1 MLRRLKQAVTSALFV
16 AALVCLFCAGANA
29 YTYSANLPSDISSL
43 KVTVGGISMPLE
55 RYPDGSYFSS
65 SKQYM
70 TTEEQKDY
78 GLSVGSDLWLRGSQC
93 VGFARYVYTALF
105 YGYPADSTIDNNL
118 AYQVGSGTG
127 NTIYYTNVIYSTL
140 GTTTLSGGYSA
151 STLKTLITACQPG
164 AVIRVTGHSMVIM
177 AIFNDGFVVYDANFS
192 SNDEVDVRSYTW
204 QEFVNSLGSRAI
216 EALQMPNYYPG
227 YTYSYDNSLPAGGSD
242 IYEVDTSTAGAY
254 EVYNCTTLNVRS
266 APTSSASRVGGIA
279 SGTVLTVKGTHD
291 DWALIDY
298 EGSERWVSMTYLRAA
313 ATELTVTFDAAGG
326 TATASYGTY
335 QIGSMFGWLP
345 TGEKADCT
353 LLGWYSGSTKY
364 STTSTVPAL
373 ASLTLQAHWG
383 VKGFTDV
390 LDTSWYAPYVKAGV
404 EDGLIMQDVR
414 FNPNSNATRAQ
425 FVTVLAREYQRET
438 GTSYDT
444 GSLGSSIFSDLKA
457 GEYYDAAIAWA
468 YEAGIATGVGEGRF
482 SPSASVQR
490 QQIATFLFRYAQY
503 VGLSDGYYHGES
515 LIGNYIDGG
524 QVSSYAQTAMN
535 WAISIGLIQGNDQGY
550 LNPQKAT
557 RRSEMVTIMT
567 RFIDYMELGSGVQW
581 ESAEDAGIS
590 VVADMSDG
598 EEAVTDPENNA
609 DAAGAEDDDS
619 VPDDEQTPEASA
631 AEPVEPEDETPS
643 AEELPEVPEGSTAE
657 SAPVE

>member
-78 GLSVGSDLWLRGSQC
+78 GLNVGSDLWLRGSQC

-105 YGYPADSTIDNNL
+105 YGYPADATIDNNL

-151 STLKTLITACQPG
+151 STLKTLISACQPG

-192 SNDEVDVRSYTW
+192 SDDEVDVRAYTW
-204 QEFVNSLGSRAI
+204 QGFVNSLGGRAI

-227 YTYSYDNSLPAGGSD
+227 YTYSYDNSLPNGGSNV
-242 IYEVDTSTAGAY
+242 YEIDTSTAGAY
-254 EVYNCTTLNVRS
+254 EVYDCTTLNVRS
-266 APTSSASRVGGIA
+266 APSSSATRVGGID
-279 SGTVLTVKGTHD
+279 SGTILTVKGTHD
-291 DWALIDY
+291 GWALIDY
-298 EGSERWVSMTYLRAA
+298 QGSERWVSMTYLRAA
-313 ATELTVTFDAAGG
+313 STELTVTFDAAGG

-335 QIGSMFGWLP
+335 QIGSKFGWLP
-345 TGEKADCT
+345 TGQKADCT
-353 LLGWYSGSTKY
+353 LIGWYNGNTKY
-364 STTSTVPAL
+364 TTSSTVPAL
-373 ASLTLQAHWG
+373 ATLTLQAHWG

-444 GSLGSSIFSDLKA
+444 GKLGSSIFSDLKS

-468 YEAGIATGVGEGRF
+468 YQAGIATGVGNGKF

-490 QQIATFLFRYAQY
+490 QQVATFLFRYAQY
-503 VGLSDGYYHGES
+503 IGLSDGYYRGES
-515 LIGNYIDGG
+515 LINNYIDGNR
-524 QVSSYAQTAMN
+524 VSGYAQAAMN

-550 LNPQKAT
+550 LNPQNPT

-567 RFIDYMELGSGVQW
+567 RFIDYVELGSGVQW
-581 ESAEDAGIS
+581 ESAEDPGIS
-590 VVADMSDG
+590 VATDG
-598 EEAVTDPENNA
+598 PDREEATADSENDAEGVEA
-609 DAAGAEDDDS
+609 DATDNLQSND
-619 VPDDEQTPEASA
+619 VQMPEASV
-631 AEPVEPEDETPS
+631 AEPEEEAAPSED
-643 AEELPEVPEGSTAE
+643 VPEETHGAVAE
-657 SAPVE
+657 STSEE

>member
-78 GLSVGSDLWLRGSQC
+78 GLNVGSDLWLRGSQC

-105 YGYPADSTIDNNL
+105 YGYPADATIDNNL

-151 STLKTLITACQPG
+151 STLKTLISACQPG

-192 SNDEVDVRSYTW
+192 SDDEVDVRAYTW

-227 YTYSYDNSLPAGGSD
+227 YTYSYDNSLPNGGSD
-242 IYEVDTSTAGAY
+242 VYEVDTSTAGAY
-254 EVYNCTTLNVRS
+254 EVYDCTTLNVRS
-266 APTSSASRVGGIA
+266 APSSSATRVGGID
-279 SGTVLTVKGTHD
+279 SGTILTVKGTHD
-291 DWALIDY
+291 GWALIDY
-298 EGSERWVSMTYLRAA
+298 QGSERWVSMTYLRAA
-313 ATELTVTFDAAGG
+313 SKELTVTFDAAGG

-335 QIGSMFGWLP
+335 QIGSKFGWLP
-345 TGEKADCT
+345 TGQKADCT
-353 LLGWYSGSTKY
+353 LIGWYNGNTKY
-364 STTSTVPAL
+364 TTSSSVPAL
-373 ASLTLQAHWG
+373 ATLTLQAHWG

-444 GSLGSSIFSDLKA
+444 GKLGSSIFSDLKT
-457 GEYYDAAIAWA
+457 GEYYDSAIAWA
-468 YEAGIATGVGEGRF
+468 YQAGIATGVGNGKF

-490 QQIATFLFRYAQY
+490 QQVATFLFRYAQY
-503 VGLSDGYYHGES
+503 IGLSDGYYRGES
-515 LIGNYIDGG
+515 LINNYIDGNR
-524 QVSSYAQTAMN
+524 VSGYAQTAMN

-550 LNPQKAT
+550 LNPQNPT

-567 RFIDYMELGSGVQW
+567 RFIDYVELGSGVQW
-581 ESAEDAGIS
+581 ESAEDPSIS
-590 VVADMSDG
+590 VATDGPDWEETAADSDNDAEG
-598 EEAVTDPENNA
+598 VEA
-609 DAAGAEDDDS
+609 DATDNSQSNDA
-619 VPDDEQTPEASA
+619 QTPEASV
-631 AEPVEPEDETPS
+631 AEPEEEAAPSED
-643 AEELPEVPEGSTAE
+643 VPEETHGAVAE
-657 SAPVE
+657 STSEE

>member
-78 GLSVGSDLWLRGSQC
+78 GLNVGSDLWLRGSQC

-151 STLKTLITACQPG
+151 STLKTLISACQPG

-204 QEFVNSLGSRAI
+204 QGFVDSLGSRAI

-227 YTYSYDNSLPAGGSD
+227 YTYSYDNSLPNGGSD
-242 IYEVDTSTAGAY
+242 VYEVDTSTAGAY
-254 EVYNCTTLNVRS
+254 EVYDCTTLNVRS
-266 APTSSASRVGGIA
+266 APSSSATRVGGID
-279 SGTVLTVKGTHD
+279 SGTILTVKGTHD
-291 DWALIDY
+291 GWALIDY
-298 EGSERWVSMTYLRAA
+298 QGSECWVSMTYLRAA

-335 QIGSMFGWLP
+335 QIGSKFGWLP
-345 TGEKADCT
+345 TGQKADCT
-353 LLGWYSGSTKY
+353 LIGWYNGNTKY
-364 STTSTVPAL
+364 TTSSTVPAL
-373 ASLTLQAHWG
+373 ATLTLQAHWG

-444 GSLGSSIFSDLKA
+444 GDRGSSIFSDLKA

-468 YEAGIATGVGEGRF
+468 YQAGIAAGVGNGRF

-490 QQIATFLFRYAQY
+490 QQVATFLFRYAQY
-503 VGLSDGYYHGES
+503 IGLSDGYYYGDS
-515 LIGNYIDGG
+515 LINNYIDGNR
-524 QVSSYAQTAMN
+524 VSGYAQTAMN

-550 LNPQKAT
+550 LNPQNPT

-567 RFIDYMELGSGVQW
+567 RFIDYVELGSGVQW
-581 ESAEDAGIS
+581 ESAEDSGIS
-590 VVADMSDG
+590 VATDGPDREEVAADSENDAEG
-598 EEAVTDPENNA
+598 VEAATDNSQSN
-609 DAAGAEDDDS
+609 DA
-619 VPDDEQTPEASA
+619 TPEASV
-631 AEPVEPEDETPS
+631 AEPEEEAAPSED
-643 AEELPEVPEGSTAE
+643 VPEETHGAVAE
-657 SAPVE
+657 STSEE